1 MLHLMLKTTEII
13 KIMDK
18 LKTDSKNGHNWGLDK
33 EELLI
38 KVRKITNTIYILP
51 SFLCYKEPH

>member
-1 MLHLMLKTTEII
+1 MLKTTEII

>member
-1 MLHLMLKTTEII
+1 MLKTTEII

-33 EELLI
+33 EELPI
-38 KVRKITNTIYILP
+38 KVRKITNTIYITLVP
-51 SFLCYKEPH
+51 VL